1 VEASAQPSDV
11 RPVVVLSEDHGVAVV
26 ALAGDWDFTQA
37 ARLRE
42 RIETLR
48 EASIVLDLRRATFID
63 STIIAV
69 VVRAQRRRS
78 AEGGSV
84 ALRLPDDGLMK
95 RMFAMMSLDRALED
109 QADASS
115 HFASVERPA
124 NVLEKNA
131 RRAACGSADLRTSS

>member
-1 VEASAQPSDV
+1 VEASTEPSDV
-11 RPVVVLSEDHGVAVV
+11 RPVLVASEDDGVAVV

-42 RIETLR
+42 RIGTLPA
-48 EASIVLDLRRATFID
+48 ASMVVDLRRTTFID

-69 VVRAQRRRS
+69 IVRAQRRVS
-78 AEGGSV
+78 AEGGSA

-95 RMFAMMSLDRALED
+95 RMFAMMSLDRAFD
-109 QADASS
+109 DPAYASS
-115 HFASVERPA
+115 HFASADRPA

-131 RRAACGSADLRTSS
+131 RNAACGSSDLRTSS